1 MIFHLDVSSE
11 FLEENCRIEMDNET
25 MLYHRGLEKIECN
38 IVIRIPTTL
47 RFYAYG
53 LVVIGVTITAVQ
65 LR

>member
-1 MIFHLDVSSE
+1 
-11 FLEENCRIEMDNET
+11 
-25 MLYHRGLEKIECN
+25 MLYHRGLEKIESN

>member
-1 MIFHLDVSSE
+1 
-11 FLEENCRIEMDNET
+11 MDNET
-25 MLYHRGLEKIECN
+25 MLYHRELEKIECN

>member
-11 FLEENCRIEMDNET
+11 FLEEDCRIEMDNET
-25 MLYHRGLEKIECN
+25 MLYHRGLEKIESN